1 MLRVDWHRLK
11 GYAPLCFITLGIALW
26 RVTAPFAVILPWIIS
41 AMLFCAQ
48 YAPESRSTPTEAPRP
63 AGATPRA
70 RGWTLPPPLPLE
82 SSDRHESLHVLPC
95 SSSYGSGGDD

>member
-11 GYAPLCFITLGIALW
+11 GYAPLCFITLGIVLW

-41 AMLFCAQ
+41 AMLK
-48 YAPESRSTPTEAPRP
+48 P
-63 AGATPRA
+63 
-70 RGWTLPPPLPLE
+70 
-82 SSDRHESLHVLPC
+82 LHVLPC